1 MEAILNGY
9 RCTIFYVIVLIALG
23 VIFSTI
29 LKDVNSAIGT
39 VFIAIGGLFFI
50 IGMNKKGKKDK
61 VKKIIDN
68 EMADK
73 IEAE

>member
-9 RCTIFYVIVLIALG
+9 RRTIFYVIVLIALG

-50 IGMNKKGKKDK
+50 IGMNKKGKEDK